1 MAGNGDKLPAL
12 GRYAEGDYLTSL
24 QRAALLIILRQHK
37 RYGAFYSVGPEL
49 SLEFPVQH
57 FRKQFI

>member
-12 GRYAEGDYLTSL
+12 GRYAEGGYLTAL
-24 QRAALLIILRQHK
+24 QGGALLIMSQHK

-49 SLEFPVQH
+49 SLELPVQH